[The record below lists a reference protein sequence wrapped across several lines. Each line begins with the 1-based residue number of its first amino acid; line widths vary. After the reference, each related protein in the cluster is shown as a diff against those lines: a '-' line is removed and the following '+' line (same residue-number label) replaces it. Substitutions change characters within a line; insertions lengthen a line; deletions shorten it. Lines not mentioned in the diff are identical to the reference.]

1 MVTVDGTATSHGV
14 VTATDFG
21 KDFTAKSET
30 LTFAVGEQT
39 RQFAVTLVDDRWDEA
54 AESFTVEL
62 RDPSYARL
70 QDASAT
76 GTILDND
83 PQLEAMLVAP
93 ENKKIDEDTVYPV
106 RFLVELDDRQ
116 SLASERGAYLNWTVI
131 PDTATHGEDY
141 VESGGSIVIP
151 PGSLT
156 GAFEIHLVDD
166 DLFEQRNELFTVTLT
181 RERWVL
187 VDPDNSSRN
196 IKIKDDDVLS
206 AAVVAA
212 DANVVEGSDA
222 TFRIWVSGSRHTE
235 DVVVQYETGGTAT
248 SGDDYTAPTGTVTI
262 PVGQRSVPIAIGTT
276 ADSVHDPNETLV
288 VTLTDATSVGRTVR
302 SDAEDQDRDR
312 HHSRPGYPSGV
323 SGGG

>member
-1 MVTVDGTATSHGV
+1 M
-14 VTATDFG
+14 
-21 KDFTAKSET
+21 
-30 LTFAVGEQT
+30 
-39 RQFAVTLVDDRWDEA
+39 TLVDDRWDEA

-83 PQLEAMLVAP
+83 PQLEATLVAP
-93 ENKKIDEDTVYPV
+93 ENKKIDEDTIYPV
-106 RFLVELDDRQ
+106 RFLVELDDSQ
-116 SLASERGAYLNWTVI
+116 SLASERGAYLNWTVT

-141 VESGGSIVIP
+141 VEAGGSIVIP

-181 RERWVL
+181 RERWVV

-196 IKIKDDDVLS
+196 IKIRDDEVLS

-222 TFRIWVSGSRHTE
+222 TFNIWVSDSRPTE

-248 SGDDYTAPTGTVTI
+248 SGDDYTAPSGTVTI
-262 PVGQRSVPIAIGTT
+262 PVGQRSVPIVIGTT
-276 ADSVHDPNETLV
+276 ADSLHDPNETLV
-288 VTLTDATSVGRTVR
+288 ITLTDITSVGRTVR
-302 SDAEDQDRDR
+302 SDADTRTATVTILDEGAPVVSVEGDEGTEGEPLQFTVTLSSTTDAPVEVQWDDRAIR
-312 HHSRPGYPSGV
+312 ESPAAG
-323 SGGG
+323 